1 MKQKGE
7 NVSLPALLEEIRE
20 RDARDSQ
27 RSVAPL
33 KPADDAVEL
42 DSTHLSIQQV
52 LERILTLAA
61 ERDLA
66 G

>member
-1 MKQKGE
+1 
-7 NVSLPALLEEIRE
+7 LPALLEEIRE

>member
-1 MKQKGE
+1 LKQKGE